1 MKAGWI
7 SELNTD
13 PIKTLKQR
21 NDKPLDYYV
30 KRDLIETDIT
40 HVSDLWELP
49 KVVNIIN
56 KQQEDGSWN
65 YPGKE
70 TTSVP
75 GQDYSLLE
83 TFRNLRVLVE
93 VYGFS
98 REHRAMKDAAEYVF
112 SCQTDEGD
120 IRGILGNQ
128 YMPYY
133 HGAILELL
141 IKAGFSDDP
150 RVIHGLDWLLTMQ
163 QEDGGWIVPTQVV
176 PSKDRTPQYWQSDPL
191 PPDRAKPHAHLA
203 TGMVLRAFAVHPEY
217 KSRPEIIEAGSVLK
231 SRILKADKYSD
242 RKAKSYWVK
251 FQYPFWWTS
260 LVSCLDSLARIGFQG
275 QDQDISRGLDWFIL
289 HQEEDGLWPTG
300 YGSGRKAAQNR
311 RWVGL
316 AICRVLKHFFQDQEH

>member
-21 NDKPLDYYV
+21 NDKHLDYYV

-49 KVVNIIN
+49 EVVNIIN
-56 KQQEDGSWN
+56 KQQEDGSWK

-112 SCQTDEGD
+112 SCQTGEGD

-141 IKAGFSDDP
+141 IKAGYGDDP
-150 RVIHGLDWLLTMQ
+150 CVIRGLDWLLTMQ

-311 RWVGL
+311 HWVGL

>member
-49 KVVNIIN
+49 EVVNIIN

-98 REHRAMKDAAEYVF
+98 REHRAMKDCF
-112 SCQTDEGD
+112 S
-120 IRGILGNQ
+120 
-128 YMPYY
+128 
-133 HGAILELL
+133 H
-141 IKAGFSDDP
+141 
-150 RVIHGLDWLLTMQ
+150 
-163 QEDGGWIVPTQVV
+163 
-176 PSKDRTPQYWQSDPL
+176 QSFP
-191 PPDRAKPHAHLA
+191 A
-203 TGMVLRAFAVHPEY
+203 
-217 KSRPEIIEAGSVLK
+217 
-231 SRILKADKYSD
+231 
-242 RKAKSYWVK
+242 
-251 FQYPFWWTS
+251 
-260 LVSCLDSLARIGFQG
+260 
-275 QDQDISRGLDWFIL
+275 
-289 HQEEDGLWPTG
+289 
-300 YGSGRKAAQNR
+300 
-311 RWVGL
+311 
-316 AICRVLKHFFQDQEH
+316 

>member
-49 KVVNIIN
+49 EVVNIIN